1 MTAVLETPA
10 LSALTDDQLADAW
23 SAADVDDPAVFAAFT
38 AEFDRRTRAERMARA
53 RARLGEIRDEGWS
66 AAYAQYLDA
75 EAWTRGRL
83 FSRKGMQAA
92 VTDMDL
98 WTLPLDQAEPLMSE
112 ELRDY
117 FMFVAAR
124 ITPAAYVRQ
133 RAAETRRARAE
144 ALDSKGDDSEH
155 DGSTELAGNEAR
167 SLRRDET
174 AAEAPEAGPGR
185 AMDRSRPG
193 RPVLGEPEAGSE
205 EPGTDGGTGQS
216 VPPGRVGGNGG
227 GMDDNG
233 SNSPVP
239 GAEPALSEACILDE
253 VADFVAD
260 YIAAPQSQ
268 RDAMVLYAAATHALH
283 AFPTFGRMLFSSE
296 EEASGKTMA
305 MMITAALSANP
316 LDASGTPYALTSA
329 LAAAGNTPEQPAP
342 TLFYDE
348 ISSLFGRSG
357 LAASR
362 NPIADI
368 LRKGYKSG
376 ATSQWSVNRVNEKFS
391 VYTPFLMTGL
401 RVAVPRDIR
410 SRSVCI
416 LMEPGT
422 PRRYFDAREAEPY
435 ACELA
440 ASLARTVRTC
450 VPDIAA
456 FRARGI
462 HPKLKDRRLEIWEPL
477 CAVAYILG
485 GQRWLNRCVSAFKD
499 LALAESDEIAITPRQ
514 QTIKDVAAI
523 AASSPRVTVLDGGT
537 EFVGGLVI
545 VDELRR
551 LGNPR
556 YQGRTEAG
564 LALLVSD
571 ALPMNTVQLRID
583 GERVRGY
590 YVADIEA
597 AWDKI
602 RPDEPEDV
610 EIPEE
615 VNPFEVDGDDETAGR
630 HDVTAGTA
638 VTGSF
643 ARIAR

>member
-1 MTAVLETPA
+1 M
-10 LSALTDDQLADAW
+10 
-23 SAADVDDPAVFAAFT
+23 
-38 AEFDRRTRAERMARA
+38 
-53 RARLGEIRDEGWS
+53 
-66 AAYAQYLDA
+66 
-75 EAWTRGRL
+75 
-83 FSRKGMQAA
+83 
-92 VTDMDL
+92 
-98 WTLPLDQAEPLMSE
+98 
-112 ELRDY
+112 
-117 FMFVAAR
+117 
-124 ITPAAYVRQ
+124 
-133 RAAETRRARAE
+133 
-144 ALDSKGDDSEH
+144 
-155 DGSTELAGNEAR
+155 
-167 SLRRDET
+167 
-174 AAEAPEAGPGR
+174 
-185 AMDRSRPG
+185 
-193 RPVLGEPEAGSE
+193 
-205 EPGTDGGTGQS
+205 
-216 VPPGRVGGNGG
+216 GGNSGDG
-227 GMDDNG
+227 KAE
-233 SNSPVP
+233 VP
-239 GAEPALSEACILDE
+239 GAQPELSEACILDE
-253 VADFVAD
+253 VSDFVSG
-260 YIAAPQSQ
+260 YIAATQSQ

-283 AFPTFGRMLFSSE
+283 VFPTFGRMLFSSE
-296 EEASGKTMA
+296 AEASGKTMA

-348 ISSLFGRSG
+348 ISGLFGRSG

-401 RVAVPRDIR
+401 RVAIPRDIR

-450 VPDIAA
+450 VPDIGA

-462 HPKLKDRRLEIWEPL
+462 HPKLKDRKLEIWEPL
-477 CAVAYILG
+477 AAVAYILG

-499 LALAESDEIAITPRQ
+499 LALAESDEIALTPRQ
-514 QTIKDVAAI
+514 QTIRDVAAV

-551 LGNPR
+551 LGSPR

-571 ALPMNTVQLRID
+571 ALPVNTVQLRIG

-615 VNPFEVDGDDETAGR
+615 VNPFEVDDQDGETAGR

-643 ARIAR
+643 AGIAR